1 MIKHISKTPFP
12 ENKLAQERE
21 IRCTEYLLWARMR
34 TMHIFLFISSSKQA
48 YIIKGNCEGWRGSTA
63 CLGPQVIKDRAKIWI
78 QFIGSHLLPVWF
90 PFTSESHQPAWNSI
104 DWSLSGC
111 LSRPQL
117 QLPVPSVLMLVPVAH
132 CKYSTWLLC
141 LLRLWSPTWQKP
153 GIQLWCVPWTWENRG
168 AWAELPPVGE
178 APLGS

>member
-78 QFIGSHLLPVWF
+78 QFSLVAQTVKNLPAMQETWVQSLGWDDALEKGMA
-90 PFTSESHQPAWNSI
+90 TYSSILAWRI
-104 DWSLSGC
+104 PWTEEPG
-111 LSRPQL
+111 RPQSMGSQRVGHNWPTNTITFTVVWPPNISALQCVKLHLVSLL
-117 QLPVPSVLMLVPVAH
+117 QL
-132 CKYSTWLLC
+132 LL
-141 LLRLWSPTWQKP
+141 
-153 GIQLWCVPWTWENRG
+153 
-168 AWAELPPVGE
+168 
-178 APLGS
+178 

>member
-21 IRCTEYLLWARMR
+21 IRCTEYLLWARVR

-78 QFIGSHLLPVWF
+78 QFSPVAQTVKICLQCRRPGFNPQVEMMPWRREWQPTPVFLPGEFHEQRNLAGHSPWGRKELD
-90 PFTSESHQPAWNSI
+90 TT
-104 DWSLSGC
+104 DRLTLSLSL
-111 LSRPQL
+111 LSDPHI
-117 QLPVPSVLMLVPVAH
+117 SVL
-132 CKYSTWLLC
+132 STAL
-141 LLRLWSPTWQKP
+141 SY
-153 GIQLWCVPWTWENRG
+153 I
-168 AWAELPPVGE
+168 
-178 APLGS
+178 